1 VPSDR
6 QIWNGLNGLTSS
18 SSLMF
23 LAVNMP

>member
-6 QIWNGLNGLTSS
+6 QIWNGLNGLTLS